1 MFGPHGAPAPPSPV
15 LRPGGPLP
23 PRDVWEGLRPGCT
36 PPPRWPAASPG
47 SAAPALPAPVPP
59 ARCPALGANPGMP
72 TAAPA
77 AQGSRRRQ
85 ESYRRPVQGRAAAA
99 CAKLGVP
106 EAALAACR
114 PPSRPRRTLRSPCR
128 RAAISDKRLRN
139 LPKSAGPEMAEPGLA
154 TPAGRGCAPPSRARA
169 ESRRGL
175 GPRRRAR
182 GVRGW
187 RRGGLWEAGAVGAGG
202 EGAPEPTPRGRHGPS
217 PRGKACVPGAEGA
230 QRCGGP
236 PPRSPGPEPARGRSP
251 SKPSPEGKA
260 FPNERPFSGHGLE
273 FWNTVNTEQRKG
285 RAVWMLT
292 GKKPKVLQKQ

>member
-154 TPAGRGCAPPSRARA
+154 TPAGRGRAPPSRARA

-182 GVRGW
+182 GVRGR

-202 EGAPEPTPRGRHGPS
+202 PGRGRGGRAGAHAPRPARPLS
-217 PRGKACVPGAEGA
+217 PREGLRAGRGGSAALRRPAPKEPGSRAGPGQVPE
-230 QRCGGP
+230 QTQ
-236 PPRSPGPEPARGRSP
+236 PR
-251 SKPSPEGKA
+251 
-260 FPNERPFSGHGLE
+260 
-273 FWNTVNTEQRKG
+273 RKG
-285 RAVWMLT
+285 L
-292 GKKPKVLQKQ
+292 PK